1 MVLFCFSL
9 SFIIFLFVAALGLR
23 CRTGFSPVLA
33 SGAYSLV
40 AVYGLLISVSSFAP
54 EHRL

>member
-9 SFIIFLFVAALGLR
+9 SFIIYLFVAVLGLR
-23 CRTGFSPVLA
+23 CHTGISPVLA

-40 AVYGLLISVSSFAP
+40 AVCGLLISVSSFVP